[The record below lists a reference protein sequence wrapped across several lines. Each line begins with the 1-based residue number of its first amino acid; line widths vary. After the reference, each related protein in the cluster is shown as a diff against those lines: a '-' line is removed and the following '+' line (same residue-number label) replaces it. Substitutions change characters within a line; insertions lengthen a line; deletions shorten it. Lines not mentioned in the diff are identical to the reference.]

1 MTNGIEVWVDS
12 EDFQQTKVVERKL
25 PALGEGEIRLAIEM
39 FGLTSNNVGY
49 ALSGKSIGY
58 YGYFPADQN
67 WAKVPVWGCAHVT
80 ESNHADVTVG
90 ERIYGFYPMASH
102 IDLKPGVVKENMLI
116 DAAEHR
122 QNLPDFYNIYQRM
135 SADPEIMKGLDVER
149 CLLFPLFATS
159 FILYDYLVMNNFFGA
174 QQVVIGSVS
183 SKTGFG
189 LAQLLNEDVSV
200 SQKIVGVTSAGNA
213 DFVKGLDSCD
223 QVVTYENESQIDA
236 SLSTAYIDMSGDVR
250 LTTDLHNHIGENIV
264 ESCIVGGTHW
274 NAMGKRGELPGAKPT
289 FFFAPGHIA
298 MREKEWGQGAMF
310 QKGFAAGVQI
320 SKKIGSQLSIE
331 WTKSAEGLCS
341 VWADMLDNKIS
352 GRNGQMI
359 SLLDDEQ

>member
-1 MTNGIEVWVDS
+1 MAKSIEVWVDS
-12 EDFQQTKVVERKL
+12 EDFQKSKTVEREL
-25 PALGEGEIRLAIEM
+25 PALGEGEVRLAIEM

-58 YGYFPADQN
+58 YGYFPAEDN

-80 ESNHADVTVG
+80 ESNHNGITVG
-90 ERIYGFYPMASH
+90 ERLYGFFPMASH
-102 IDLKPGVVKENMLI
+102 VDLKPGVVKDNMLI
-116 DAAEHR
+116 DAAEPR

-135 SADPEIMKGLDVER
+135 ATDPDIMKGLDVER
-149 CLLFPLFATS
+149 SLLFPLFATS
-159 FILYDYLVMNNFFGA
+159 FILYDYLVLNEFFGA

-189 LAQLLNEDVSV
+189 LAQLLKQDTSI

-213 DFVKGLDSCD
+213 EFVEGLGSCD
-223 QVVTYENESQIDA
+223 QVVIYGNESEIDA

-274 NAMGKRGELPGAKPT
+274 NAMGKRGKLPGAKPA

-310 QKGFAAGVQI
+310 ERGFAAGVQI
-320 SKKIGSQLSIE
+320 SQQIGNELSIE
-331 WTKSAEGLCS
+331 WTKSAEGLRS
-341 VWADMLDNKIS
+341 VWADILDNKIS

-359 SLLDDEQ
+359 SLLDD